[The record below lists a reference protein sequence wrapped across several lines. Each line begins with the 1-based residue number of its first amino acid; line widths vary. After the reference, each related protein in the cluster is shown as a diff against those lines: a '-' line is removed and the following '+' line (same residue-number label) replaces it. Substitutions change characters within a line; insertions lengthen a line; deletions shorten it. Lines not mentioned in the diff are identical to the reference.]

1 MEVLDNNGSTV
12 NLSMYRPIMLDY
24 YPRLFWSSLIY
35 LYRANIGATDRILIS
50 SLGVGSKTFVA
61 CTLDDLFWAKTPRK
75 YVPVLAFLSSET
87 VQGLALALER
97 VDHVHGRDGLAAGVF
112 RVRDGVADA
121 IF

>member
-1 MEVLDNNGSTV
+1 ME
-12 NLSMYRPIMLDY
+12 
-24 YPRLFWSSLIY
+24 
-35 LYRANIGATDRILIS
+35 RILVAF
-50 SLGVGSKTFVA
+50 VGLKNPVFVVVVA
-61 CTLDDLFWAKTPRK
+61 GTLDDLFWAKSPRT
-75 YVPVLAFLSSET
+75 YVRVLVFLSSET